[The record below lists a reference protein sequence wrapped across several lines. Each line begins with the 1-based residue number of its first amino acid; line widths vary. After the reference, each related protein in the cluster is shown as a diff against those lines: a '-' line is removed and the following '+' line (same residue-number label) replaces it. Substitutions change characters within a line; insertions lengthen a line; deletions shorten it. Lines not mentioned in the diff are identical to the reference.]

1 MTPTR
6 PQRGFVVVEGVEG
19 SGKSTLAARLARL
32 VEAEGFEV
40 VLTYEPGATSLGES
54 IRKILL
60 DRRAHL
66 DELAELNLYL
76 ADRAQHV
83 SETIRPALGRGAVVV
98 CDRFS
103 PSTIAY
109 QGAGRGLGIDWVKE
123 LCSKTTRGIEPD
135 LVLVLDLPPL
145 EGLARL
151 GGFVDRMESEP
162 MDFHERVRAAYL
174 DLASENPDRYVV
186 VDASLA
192 PEEVERRAWK
202 VVRERILEG
211 DELHDD

>member
-32 VEAEGFEV
+32 LEFEGFEV

-66 DELAELNLYL
+66 DELAELHLYL

-83 SETIRPALGRGAVVV
+83 SETIGPALERGAVVV

-109 QGAGRGLGIDWVKE
+109 QGAGRGLGVDWVRE
-123 LCSKTTRGIEPD
+123 LCSRTTRGIEPD
-135 LVLVLDLPPL
+135 LVVILDLPPL

-151 GGFVDRMESEP
+151 SGVVDRMESEP

-192 PEEVERRAWK
+192 AEEVERRAWK
-202 VVRERILEG
+202 VVRERFLEAG
-211 DELHDD
+211 ELHDE